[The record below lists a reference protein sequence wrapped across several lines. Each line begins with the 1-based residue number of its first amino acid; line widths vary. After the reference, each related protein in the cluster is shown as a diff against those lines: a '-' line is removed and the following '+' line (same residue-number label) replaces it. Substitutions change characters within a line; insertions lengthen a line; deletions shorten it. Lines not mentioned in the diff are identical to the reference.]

1 MIHKDTAVI
10 LPDTLDLLVRMQQDP
25 FLSDFFL
32 VGGTALA
39 LQIGHRLS
47 VDLDFFSTLPFDNAQ
62 LEGHLLKQ
70 YHFSTDYV
78 ATNTL
83 KGFVENL
90 KIDFLTHA
98 YPLVEPLVRKEN
110 LSLASLPDISAMK
123 LNAIAHSG
131 NRQKDFYDLFFLLEH
146 LPLKDLLNAYRDKY
160 PHSNPIIPLKGIT
173 WFDDIDFEIEIP
185 ILKRKVTFEAV
196 KKRLLTATKF
206 PDKIFISKSS

>member
-1 MIHKDTAVI
+1 
-10 LPDTLDLLVRMQQDP
+10 MQQDT

-47 VDLDFFSTLPFDNAQ
+47 IDLDFFSTLPFDNAQ

-70 YHFSTDYV
+70 YQFSTDYV
-78 ATNTL
+78 ATNRL
-83 KGFVENL
+83 KGFIGNL

-98 YPLVEPLVRKEN
+98 YPLVEPLVQKEN
-110 LSLASLPDISAMK
+110 LSLASLPDIGAMK
-123 LNAIAHSG
+123 LDAIAHSG

-146 LPLKDLLNAYRDKY
+146 LSLQSLLDAYQAKY

-173 WFDDIDFEIEIP
+173 WFDDIDFEIEKP
-185 ILKRKVTFEAV
+185 MLKRKVTFEAV
-196 KKRLLTATKF
+196 KKRLFSATKY
-206 PDKIFISKSS
+206 PDKIFISNSGR